1 MHFFLVIYV
10 FVLFILFTNNSLFA
24 RFFSFKGRQ
33 LPSHLVS
40 AFAFAIVLY
49 FTYDYIHPHDKESM
63 ILFNKNEVRV
73 SNEEE
78 NDKSDDDWVI
88 APPPIK
94 EVLPSP
100 PDFET
105 LPIQCAANYK
115 ETTAC
120 CNQPPAVIP
129 FENTCN
135 ADKPYC
141 SGYIAHKQWGAC
153 QREQT

>member
-49 FTYDYIHPHDKESM
+49 FTYDYIHPHHKESM
-63 ILFNKNEVRV
+63 ILFNKNEVRI

-78 NDKSDDDWVI
+78 NDKSHDDWVI